1 MEKLGEGL
9 DLLGLDLK
17 ITLQEVN
24 KKTLYISDSKNRC
37 IHIVPD
43 KAFEDCLHPYF
54 WLHPYVSDKILKF
67 DHKPIFGYLS
77 NNDHHLCI
85 GFLHN
90 ILIYDISGDPYCPSL
105 LANLTLPPP
114 CD

>member
-1 MEKLGEGL
+1 
-9 DLLGLDLK
+9 LLGVDLK
-17 ITLQEVN
+17 ITLQEEN

-37 IHIVPD
+37 MHIIPD
-43 KAFEDCLHPYF
+43 KAFEEC
-54 WLHPYVSDKILKF
+54 LHPYVSKKYLKF
-67 DHKPIFGYLS
+67 EQKPIFGYLS

-90 ILIYDISGDPYCPSL
+90 ILIYDISEDPLCPSI
-105 LANLTLPPP
+105 LADLTLPPP

>member
-1 MEKLGEGL
+1 MDKQNELL

-17 ITLQEVN
+17 ITLQERN
-24 KKTLYISDSKNRC
+24 TNTLYISDSKNRC
-37 IHIVPD
+37 IHIIPD
-43 KAFEDCLHPYF
+43 KAFEDCLHPYI
-54 WLHPYVSDKILKF
+54 SDKYLKF

-77 NNDHHLCI
+77 NNDHYLCI

-90 ILIYDISGDPYCPSL
+90 ILIYDISSDPLTPSL
-105 LANLTLPPP
+105 IANLTLPPP